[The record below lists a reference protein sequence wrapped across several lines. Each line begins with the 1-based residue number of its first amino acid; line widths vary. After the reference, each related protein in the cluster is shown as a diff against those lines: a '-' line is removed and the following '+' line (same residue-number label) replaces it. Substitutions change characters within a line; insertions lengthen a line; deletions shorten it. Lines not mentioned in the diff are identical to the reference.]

1 MNMENN
7 KRQHNTEIINS
18 VCNII
23 LTTVVTLSSGF
34 MVWWLYQ
41 MLPLLVYVD

>member
-1 MNMENN
+1 MEQNRKN
-7 KRQHNTEIINS
+7 SKNTDIINS

-34 MVWWLYQ
+34 MIWWLYQ